1 MYKKGI
7 WTWEAAHSGV
17 GKVILSMDFKE
28 LITPPSPMSV
38 STQALAV
45 RRSSEEASLCSVV
58 AVMGIEPRASCR
70 LGKHPVSLPT
80 P

>member
-28 LITPPSPMSV
+28 LITTPNV
-38 STQALAV
+38 GVNTGVGCAL
-45 RRSSEEASLCSVV
+45 
-58 AVMGIEPRASCR
+58 
-70 LGKHPVSLPT
+70 
-80 P
+80 